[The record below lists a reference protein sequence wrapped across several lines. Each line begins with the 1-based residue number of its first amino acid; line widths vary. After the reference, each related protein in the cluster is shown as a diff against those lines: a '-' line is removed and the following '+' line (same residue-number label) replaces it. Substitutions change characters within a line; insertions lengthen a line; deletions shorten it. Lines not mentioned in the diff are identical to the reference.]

1 MGTTEVPCQCS
12 LIPCHHRGSTRQV
25 SLSQD
30 VGDLLQLTLLA
41 RLIPIIDRFVG
52 AEGMGFTR

>member
-1 MGTTEVPCQCS
+1 MSTTEVLCECS

-30 VGDLLQLTLLA
+30 LGDLLQLTLPA
-41 RLIPIIDRFVG
+41 WPIPIIDRVVG
-52 AEGMGFTR
+52 AEGVG